1 MLKKKIF
8 GLDISDYSIEA
19 LVLTKPFFGKAKV
32 TSYARIILRGEV
44 VKNGVIKN
52 QKKLE
57 ESITKLLASAVP
69 EPIKT
74 PYCIMSLPESQVFTT
89 IFKLPAG
96 LKHKEVKNTIPYKA
110 EEIIPFKTS
119 EVYFDF
125 KTLTKVDQTQEVFY
139 VAVPSDVV
147 DGYVSTLNNIG
158 LKPVAFD
165 LESLS
170 LARALIR
177 EKGKAGKAKLLLD
190 LGSRT
195 TNLNI
200 YDRNGIRQSLTIKI
214 AGERFTKAIAK
225 KMGIPE
231 KQADELKRKNGF
243 DATKQKRKVLLV
255 LQNEFKRI
263 IAETKKII
271 EFYQVSSQR
280 QIDEIILVGGSSLLP
295 NVDQYLADNT
305 GLQANAGNP
314 LKKITDPKN
323 LAKLKTNAAL
333 FSNVAGLSLRGL
345 AKDPVYGDINLLPT
359 PPSGFKVAPDKSDK
373 KSWLWIYIRL
383 GVLVFLL
390 IILGAL
396 YKLKLDNFDVYQKV
410 YPTPTFDLS
419 SELDVN
425 FEVLNEIRG
434 LLNASGTPTSTATTT
449 DDLLESEED
458 DTQTFE
464 VIIKETSLGYLNVR
478 KGPGTSFEK
487 ITQVDSGEEF
497 IVVDEEESWY
507 EIELS
512 DGGSGWVY
520 SIYVDK
526 SE

>member
-8 GLDISDYSIEA
+8 GLDISDHSIEA

-32 TSYARIILRGEV
+32 TAYARTILRGEV

-57 ESITKLLASAVP
+57 EAITKLLASAQP
-69 EPIKT
+69 APIKT

-125 KTLTKVDQTQEVFY
+125 KTLTKMDETQEVFY

-147 DGYVSTLNNIG
+147 DGYVNTLNNIG
-158 LKPVAFD
+158 LRPVAFD
-165 LESLS
+165 LESIS
-170 LARALIR
+170 LARALLG
-177 EKGKAGKAKLLLD
+177 EKTKPGKAKLLID
-190 LGSRT
+190 IGSRT

-214 AGERFTKAIAK
+214 AGDRFTKAIAQ

-231 KQADELKRKNGF
+231 RQAEELKRKNGF
-243 DATKQKRKVLLV
+243 DPTKQKGKVLLV

-263 IAETKKII
+263 IAEAKKLI
-271 EFYQVSSQR
+271 EFYQVNSQR
-280 QIDEIILVGGSSLLP
+280 QIDELILVGGSSLLP
-295 NVDQYLADNT
+295 KVDQYLADNT
-305 GLQANAGNP
+305 SLQTNLGNP
-314 LKKITDPKN
+314 LKKVTDPKN
-323 LAKLKTNAAL
+323 LAKLKVNATL
-333 FSNVAGLSLRGL
+333 FSNVAGLAIRGL

-359 PPSGFKVAPDKSDK
+359 PPAGFKVVPDKSDK

-383 GVLVFLL
+383 GVLIFLL
-390 IILGAL
+390 IVLGAL
-396 YKLKLDNFDVYQKV
+396 YKLKLNNFDVYQKV
-410 YPTPTFDLS
+410 YPTPTFDS
-419 SELDVN
+419 SYQLDID
-425 FEVLNEIRG
+425 FAVLDEIRG
-434 LLNASGTPTSTATTT
+434 LLNATSASTSTGTTT
-449 DDLLESEED
+449 QGLLEEGEE
-458 DTQTFE
+458 TFAITIKQTS
-464 VIIKETSLGYLNVR
+464 VGYLNVR
-478 KGPGTSFEK
+478 KGPSTSFEK
-487 ITQVDSGEEF
+487 IAQVDSGKEF
-497 IVVDEEESWY
+497 TVISEEESWY
-507 EIELS
+507 EIEFD
-512 DGGSGWVY
+512 DGSTGWVY

-526 SE
+526 LE